1 LASLDKGLGT
11 AVELAKAFRE
21 CLQDEVKALAKEI
34 CSLPEEKRLRTFA
47 FLEDIASA
55 LGLEV

>member
-1 LASLDKGLGT
+1 LGKAT
-11 AVELAKAFRE
+11 ELAKAFRE
-21 CLQDEVKALAKEI
+21 VLQEEVKALAEEI
-34 CSLPEEKRLRTFA
+34 CSFPDEKRVRALA